1 MIHQLW
7 YKNLVQHYSNTILT
21 LACAVSCHIKPLWS
35 NLSHHS
41 CFNWPSEVCYIIALI
56 GSRRGNRSAHL
67 MLLCQINTVSHPPL
81 AKLEREW
88 YLNGM
93 RGQRGTSVV
102 ACVFLGISFHP
113 EVYPHF
119 SFQSTFC
126 SPRLPPYTW
135 VHLHSAVGRDFSLC
149 CRGIQHHRRDDSCKP
164 SKR

>member
-102 ACVFLGISFHP
+102 ACVFF
-113 EVYPHF
+113 
-119 SFQSTFC
+119 
-126 SPRLPPYTW
+126 
-135 VHLHSAVGRDFSLC
+135 RDFISPWSVSALQLSVYFLFSTSASLYLGSFAQC
-149 CRGIQHHRRDDSCKP
+149 CRQGFLSLLQRDSAP
-164 SKR
+164 QARWQL